1 MDKIEK
7 INSIIDKVYH
17 DLAGFGS
24 MQQTLT
30 DSKKKDKVFF
40 IISDVDNRR
49 WLLIFFEW
57 VGRPWKKII

>member
-1 MDKIEK
+1 MNILLKDKLRAEK
-7 INSIIDKVYH
+7 KEF
-17 DLAGFGS
+17 LA
-24 MQQTLT
+24 LH